1 MRIKKLFYALVPMLF
16 LAMGACQEEP
26 VQAPAINLNE
36 DEISIG
42 AEGGESSVL
51 IKPTRDWTA
60 TVENGADWLTVNPA
74 SGSSADVVVEVKV
87 VAEANEGD
95 ARSAKITF
103 TAANIEEVLTVSQA
117 AVSGGGN
124 EPGGDD
130 EGVITV
136 EEFLSKPVDG
146 SVYYRLKGTITDLF
160 NTEYGNFHLVD
171 STGDVLV
178 YGLTAEKQSSND
190 KTFSTL
196 GLEEGDIVILEG
208 TRDEYNGEPQVG
220 GAYYISHED
229 GQGGGDEPEPGDYTS
244 IADVRKMAPA
254 STDDKATIADG
265 VKIKAYVISNV
276 EINNLTSKKN
286 VFVQDETAGLQ
297 IRFTSDATFAFGDEV
312 VIDLSGQELSYF
324 DGALQA
330 NNVPNGN
337 VEVLSS
343 DNKIDPKEVTVAEFM
358 KNTYDAQYVALPDV
372 QVVEADLGKTFV
384 EGGAHTSINVEDKTG
399 NSFVIFSS
407 KYTTFGNE
415 QVPQGAGVLKGISM
429 INNGKMQIGLTS
441 QDDYAGM
448 TGERFEAGGG
458 DDPQPGD
465 YTSLSDIRALAP
477 NDGDKVTVDDGVKV
491 KAFVISNREINNLTS
506 LKNAFI
512 QDETA
517 GIQVRFTSNAEFDF
531 GDEVEIDLSGQE
543 LSYYDGALQVN
554 NLPNSNVKVLSEGN
568 VINAKE
574 VSVADFMNGMYDAQ
588 YVALPDVQVVEAD
601 LGKTFVE
608 GGAHTS
614 INVEDITGHSF
625 AIFSSKY
632 TTFGNEQVPQGAG
645 VLKGISTVNKG
656 NMQINLTSQSDYA
669 GMTGERFD
677 GQGGDDPQPGEIE
690 EVTIEEFLAKSEGET
705 YYKLTGTVTSIKDD
719 SWGNLT
725 IEDETGNV
733 YVYGVAKDEASVG
746 SGPSF
751 SGLGVEVGD
760 ILTIAGKRAS
770 FNGSPQVG
778 DAYYISHEKG
788 QGGGDD
794 PKPGEIEEVTVS
806 EFLSKPVDGSVYY
819 RLTGTITD
827 LYNTEYGN
835 FTLVDETGSVLVYG
849 LTAEKVSSNDK
860 SFSTLGLKEGDIVTL
875 EGTRAEYNGEAQV
888 GGPAYYISHEEGE
901 TPDIPEGDPKALVI
915 SEYSEGKSFNKFLEI
930 TNVSGN
936 EIDLSA
942 YTLRIYTN
950 GNESSFKEQQLSG
963 TLAAGASKVY
973 MHSDADVSL
982 LPAGVNAEAISDNV
996 INFNGDDPMAIVCNG
1011 EVTDLLGTFGDVDY
1025 GKDTTLRR
1033 KSTVTEPSAV
1043 YNSEEWEVLSFDDLS
1058 GFGSYD

>member
-1 MRIKKLFYALVPMLF
+1 MKIKKLFYALVPMLF
-16 LAMGACQEEP
+16 LALGACQEEP

-36 DEISIG
+36 DKISIG

-60 TVENGADWLTVNPA
+60 VVENGAGWLTVNPA

-87 VAEANEGD
+87 VAEANEGE
-95 ARSAKITF
+95 ARSAKVTF
-103 TAANIEEVLTVSQA
+103 TAANIEEVLTVSQE

-124 EPGGDD
+124 EPGDD

-190 KTFSTL
+190 KSFSTL

-208 TRDEYNGEPQVG
+208 TRDEYEGEPQVG

-324 DGALQA
+324 GGALQA

-372 QVVEADLGKTFV
+372 QVVESDLGKTFV

-441 QDDYAGM
+441 QD
-448 TGERFEAGGG
+448 
-458 DDPQPGD
+458 
-465 YTSLSDIRALAP
+465 
-477 NDGDKVTVDDGVKV
+477 
-491 KAFVISNREINNLTS
+491 
-506 LKNAFI
+506 
-512 QDETA
+512 
-517 GIQVRFTSNAEFDF
+517 
-531 GDEVEIDLSGQE
+531 
-543 LSYYDGALQVN
+543 
-554 NLPNSNVKVLSEGN
+554 
-568 VINAKE
+568 
-574 VSVADFMNGMYDAQ
+574 
-588 YVALPDVQVVEAD
+588 
-601 LGKTFVE
+601 
-608 GGAHTS
+608 
-614 INVEDITGHSF
+614 
-625 AIFSSKY
+625 
-632 TTFGNEQVPQGAG
+632 
-645 VLKGISTVNKG
+645 
-656 NMQINLTSQSDYA
+656 DYA

-760 ILTIAGKRAS
+760 TLTIAGKRAS

-778 DAYYISHEKG
+778 DAYYISHVKG
-788 QGGGDD
+788 QGGDEPD
-794 PKPGEIEEVTVS
+794 PGEIEEVTVE
-806 EFLSKPVDGSVYY
+806 EFLAKPVDAGVYY

-827 LYNTEYGN
+827 LYNTAYGN
-835 FTLVDETGSVLVYG
+835 FHLVDETGDVLVYG
-849 LTAEKVSSNDK
+849 LTAEKQSSNDQ
-860 SFSTLGLKEGDIVTL
+860 SFSTLGLKEGDIVTI
-875 EGTRAEYNGEAQV
+875 EGTRAEHNGTAQV
-888 GGPAYYISHEEGE
+888 GGPAYYISHEPGE
-901 TPDIPEGDPKALVI
+901 APENPLGDVNVVLGDKAYYEEATVNGEHFPVLKLGTSSVDGDASFTIPAGTTKITLYCVAWK
-915 SEYSEGKSFNKFLEI
+915 GKSGALNLSADCTISPSRIEAASNDGASNNTPYTI
-930 TNVSGN
+930 TVTDSDRYEFTVSG
-936 EIDLSA
+936 
-942 YTLRIYTN
+942 
-950 GNESSFKEQQLSG
+950 
-963 TLAAGASKVY
+963 
-973 MHSDADVSL
+973 
-982 LPAGVNAEAISDNV
+982 
-996 INFNGDDPMAIVCNG
+996 C
-1011 EVTDLLGTFGDVDY
+1011 
-1025 GKDTTLRR
+1025 
-1033 KSTVTEPSAV
+1033 
-1043 YNSEEWEVLSFDDLS
+1043 NSETVVTLQSEARVILWDVKVD
-1058 GFGSYD
+1058 

>member
-87 VAEANEGD
+87 VAEANEGE
-95 ARSAKITF
+95 ARSAKVTF
-103 TAANIEEVLTVSQA
+103 TAANIEEVLTVNQA

-124 EPGGDD
+124 EPGDD

-146 SVYYRLKGTITDLF
+146 SVYYRLKGTITDLYD
-160 NTEYGNFHLVD
+160 TEYGNFHLVD

-190 KTFSTL
+190 KSFSTL

-372 QVVEADLGKTFV
+372 QVVE
-384 EGGAHTSINVEDKTG
+384 S
-399 NSFVIFSS
+399 
-407 KYTTFGNE
+407 
-415 QVPQGAGVLKGISM
+415 
-429 INNGKMQIGLTS
+429 
-441 QDDYAGM
+441 
-448 TGERFEAGGG
+448 
-458 DDPQPGD
+458 
-465 YTSLSDIRALAP
+465 
-477 NDGDKVTVDDGVKV
+477 
-491 KAFVISNREINNLTS
+491 
-506 LKNAFI
+506 
-512 QDETA
+512 
-517 GIQVRFTSNAEFDF
+517 
-531 GDEVEIDLSGQE
+531 
-543 LSYYDGALQVN
+543 
-554 NLPNSNVKVLSEGN
+554 
-568 VINAKE
+568 
-574 VSVADFMNGMYDAQ
+574 
-588 YVALPDVQVVEAD
+588 D

-705 YYKLTGTVTSIKDD
+705 YYKLTGTVTDIEND

-746 SGPSF
+746 GGPSF
-751 SGLGVEVGD
+751 SDLGVEVGD

-778 DAYYISHEKG
+778 DAYYISHKPG
-788 QGGGDD
+788 QGGDEPD
-794 PKPGEIEEVTVS
+794 PGEIEEVTVE
-806 EFLSKPVDGSVYY
+806 EFLAKPVDAGVYY

-827 LYNTEYGN
+827 LYNTAYGN

-849 LTAEKVSSNDK
+849 LTAEKVSSNDQ

-875 EGTRAEYNGEAQV
+875 EGTRAEYDGEAQV

-901 TPDIPEGDPKALVI
+901 TPENPLGDVNVVLGEKAYYEKATVNGEEFPVLKLGTSSINGDASFTIPAGTTKITMYCVAWK
-915 SEYSEGKSFNKFLEI
+915 GKSGALNLSGNCTI
-930 TNVSGN
+930 TPSRIEAASNDGASNNSPYTMTVTDADRYEFTVSGCN
-936 EIDLSA
+936 
-942 YTLRIYTN
+942 
-950 GNESSFKEQQLSG
+950 
-963 TLAAGASKVY
+963 
-973 MHSDADVSL
+973 SDT
-982 LPAGVNAEAISDNV
+982 V
-996 INFNGDDPMAIVCNG
+996 INLQSEARVI
-1011 EVTDLLGTFGDVDY
+1011 LWDVQLD
-1025 GKDTTLRR
+1025 
-1033 KSTVTEPSAV
+1033 
-1043 YNSEEWEVLSFDDLS
+1043 
-1058 GFGSYD
+1058 

>member
-16 LAMGACQEEP
+16 LAMGACQEEQ
-26 VQAPAINLNE
+26 VLAPAVNLNE

-42 AEGGESSVL
+42 AGGGESSVL

-60 TVENGADWLTVNPA
+60 VVENGADWLTVSPA
-74 SGSSADVVVEVKV
+74 SGSSTDVVVEVKV
-87 VAEANEGD
+87 VAEANEGE
-95 ARSAKITF
+95 ARSAKVTF
-103 TAANIEEVLTVSQA
+103 TAANIEEVLTVNQA
-117 AVSGGGN
+117 AASGGGN
-124 EPGGDD
+124 EPGD
-130 EGVITV
+130 ETIISVAD
-136 EEFLSKPVDG
+136 FLAKPVDDG
-146 SVYYRLKGTITDLF
+146 VYYRLKGVITDLF

-171 STGDVLV
+171 ETGDVLV

-190 KTFSTL
+190 KSFSTL
-196 GLEEGDIVILEG
+196 GLKEGDTVVIEG
-208 TRDEYNGEPQVG
+208 TRDEFEGQAQVG
-220 GAYYISHED
+220 GPAYYISHED
-229 GQGGGDEPEPGDYTS
+229 GQGGDEPEPGDYTS

-254 STDDKATIADG
+254 SADDKATIADG

-324 DGALQA
+324 EGALQA
-330 NNVPNGN
+330 NNVSNGN

-372 QVVEADLGKTFV
+372 QVVESDLGKTFV

-448 TGERFEAGGG
+448 TGERF
-458 DDPQPGD
+458 
-465 YTSLSDIRALAP
+465 
-477 NDGDKVTVDDGVKV
+477 
-491 KAFVISNREINNLTS
+491 
-506 LKNAFI
+506 
-512 QDETA
+512 
-517 GIQVRFTSNAEFDF
+517 
-531 GDEVEIDLSGQE
+531 
-543 LSYYDGALQVN
+543 
-554 NLPNSNVKVLSEGN
+554 
-568 VINAKE
+568 
-574 VSVADFMNGMYDAQ
+574 
-588 YVALPDVQVVEAD
+588 
-601 LGKTFVE
+601 
-608 GGAHTS
+608 
-614 INVEDITGHSF
+614 
-625 AIFSSKY
+625 
-632 TTFGNEQVPQGAG
+632 
-645 VLKGISTVNKG
+645 
-656 NMQINLTSQSDYA
+656 
-669 GMTGERFD
+669 D
-677 GQGGDDPQPGEIE
+677 GQGGDEPDPGEIE
-690 EVTIEEFLAKSEGET
+690 EVTIEEFLAKSEGEI

-778 DAYYISHEKG
+778 DAYYISHKPG
-788 QGGGDD
+788 QGGDEPD
-794 PKPGEIEEVTVS
+794 PGEIEEVTVE
-806 EFLSKPVDGSVYY
+806 EFLAKPVDAGVYY

-827 LYNTEYGN
+827 LYNTAYGN

-849 LTAEKVSSNDK
+849 LTAEKVSSNDQ

-875 EGTRAEYNGEAQV
+875 EGTRAEYDGEAQV

-901 TPDIPEGDPKALVI
+901 TPENPLGDVNVVLGEKAYYEKATVNGEEFPVLKLGTSSVNGDASFTIPAGTTKITMYCVAWK
-915 SEYSEGKSFNKFLEI
+915 GKSGALNLSGNCTI
-930 TNVSGN
+930 TPSRIEAASNDGASNNSPYTMTVTDADRYEFTVSGCN
-936 EIDLSA
+936 
-942 YTLRIYTN
+942 
-950 GNESSFKEQQLSG
+950 
-963 TLAAGASKVY
+963 
-973 MHSDADVSL
+973 SDT
-982 LPAGVNAEAISDNV
+982 V
-996 INFNGDDPMAIVCNG
+996 INLQSEARVI
-1011 EVTDLLGTFGDVDY
+1011 LWDVQLD
-1025 GKDTTLRR
+1025 
-1033 KSTVTEPSAV
+1033 
-1043 YNSEEWEVLSFDDLS
+1043 
-1058 GFGSYD
+1058 

>member
-1 MRIKKLFYALVPMLF
+1 MLF

-190 KTFSTL
+190 KSFSTL

-208 TRDEYNGEPQVG
+208 TRDEFEGEAQVG
-220 GAYYISHED
+220 GPAYYISHED
-229 GQGGGDEPEPGDYTS
+229 GQGGDEPEPGDYTS

-254 STDDKATIADG
+254 STDDKATVADG

-312 VIDLSGQELSYF
+312 VIDLSDQELSYY

-330 NNVPNGN
+330 NNVPNSN

-441 QDDYAGM
+441 Q
-448 TGERFEAGGG
+448 E
-458 DDPQPGD
+458 
-465 YTSLSDIRALAP
+465 
-477 NDGDKVTVDDGVKV
+477 
-491 KAFVISNREINNLTS
+491 
-506 LKNAFI
+506 
-512 QDETA
+512 
-517 GIQVRFTSNAEFDF
+517 
-531 GDEVEIDLSGQE
+531 
-543 LSYYDGALQVN
+543 
-554 NLPNSNVKVLSEGN
+554 
-568 VINAKE
+568 
-574 VSVADFMNGMYDAQ
+574 
-588 YVALPDVQVVEAD
+588 
-601 LGKTFVE
+601 
-608 GGAHTS
+608 
-614 INVEDITGHSF
+614 
-625 AIFSSKY
+625 
-632 TTFGNEQVPQGAG
+632 
-645 VLKGISTVNKG
+645 
-656 NMQINLTSQSDYA
+656 DYA

-677 GQGGDDPQPGEIE
+677 GQGGDEPDPGEIE
-690 EVTIEEFLAKSEGET
+690 EVTIEEFLAKPEGET
-705 YYKLTGTVTSIKDD
+705 YYKLTGTVTNINNA

-725 IEDETGNV
+725 IEDETGDV

-746 SGPSF
+746 GGPSF

-760 ILTIAGKRAS
+760 TLTIAGKRAS
-770 FNGSPQVG
+770 FNDSPQVG
-778 DAYYISHEKG
+778 DAYYISHKKG
-788 QGGGDD
+788 DGGDE
-794 PKPGEIEEVTVS
+794 PGPGEIEEVTVE
-806 EFLSKPVDGSVYY
+806 EFLAKPVDAGVYY

-827 LYNTEYGN
+827 LYNTAYGN

-849 LTAEKVSSNDK
+849 LTAEKVSSNDQ

-875 EGTRAEYNGEAQV
+875 EGTRAEYDGEAQV

-901 TPDIPEGDPKALVI
+901 TPENPLGDVNVVLGEKAYYEKATVNGEEFPVLKLGTSSINGDASFTIPAGTTKITMYCVAWK
-915 SEYSEGKSFNKFLEI
+915 GKSGALNLSGNCTI
-930 TNVSGN
+930 TPSRIEAASNDGASNNSPYTMTVTDADRYEFTVSGCN
-936 EIDLSA
+936 
-942 YTLRIYTN
+942 
-950 GNESSFKEQQLSG
+950 
-963 TLAAGASKVY
+963 
-973 MHSDADVSL
+973 SDT
-982 LPAGVNAEAISDNV
+982 V
-996 INFNGDDPMAIVCNG
+996 INLQSEARVI
-1011 EVTDLLGTFGDVDY
+1011 LWDVQLD
-1025 GKDTTLRR
+1025 
-1033 KSTVTEPSAV
+1033 
-1043 YNSEEWEVLSFDDLS
+1043 
-1058 GFGSYD
+1058 

>member
-16 LAMGACQEEP
+16 LAMGACQEEQ
-26 VQAPAINLNE
+26 VLAPAVNLNE

-42 AEGGESSVL
+42 AGGGESSVL

-60 TVENGADWLTVNPA
+60 VVENGADWLTVSPA
-74 SGSSADVVVEVKV
+74 SGSSTDVVVEVKV
-87 VAEANEGD
+87 VAEANEGE
-95 ARSAKITF
+95 ARSAKVTF

-124 EPGGDD
+124 EPGD
-130 EGVITV
+130 ETIISVAD
-136 EEFLSKPVDG
+136 FLAKPVDDG
-146 SVYYRLKGTITDLF
+146 VYYRLKGVITDLF

-171 STGDVLV
+171 ETGDVLV

-190 KTFSTL
+190 KSFSTL
-196 GLEEGDIVILEG
+196 GLKEGDTVVIEG
-208 TRDEYNGEPQVG
+208 TRDEFEGEAQVG
-220 GAYYISHED
+220 GPAYYISHEP

-254 STDDKATIADG
+254 SADDKATIADG

-324 DGALQA
+324 EGALQA
-330 NNVPNGN
+330 NNVSNGN

-372 QVVEADLGKTFV
+372 QVVESDLGKTFV

-448 TGERFEAGGG
+448 TGERF
-458 DDPQPGD
+458 
-465 YTSLSDIRALAP
+465 
-477 NDGDKVTVDDGVKV
+477 
-491 KAFVISNREINNLTS
+491 
-506 LKNAFI
+506 
-512 QDETA
+512 
-517 GIQVRFTSNAEFDF
+517 
-531 GDEVEIDLSGQE
+531 
-543 LSYYDGALQVN
+543 
-554 NLPNSNVKVLSEGN
+554 
-568 VINAKE
+568 
-574 VSVADFMNGMYDAQ
+574 
-588 YVALPDVQVVEAD
+588 
-601 LGKTFVE
+601 
-608 GGAHTS
+608 
-614 INVEDITGHSF
+614 
-625 AIFSSKY
+625 
-632 TTFGNEQVPQGAG
+632 
-645 VLKGISTVNKG
+645 
-656 NMQINLTSQSDYA
+656 
-669 GMTGERFD
+669 D
-677 GQGGDDPQPGEIE
+677 GQGGDEPDPGEIE

-770 FNGSPQVG
+770 YNGSPQVG

-788 QGGGDD
+788 QGGDEPD
-794 PKPGEIEEVTVS
+794 PGEIEEVTVE
-806 EFLSKPVDGSVYY
+806 EFLAKPVDAGVYY

-827 LYNTEYGN
+827 LYNTAYGN
-835 FTLVDETGSVLVYG
+835 FHLVDETGDVLVYG
-849 LTAEKVSSNDK
+849 LTAEKQSSNDQ
-860 SFSTLGLKEGDIVTL
+860 SFSTLGLKEGDIVTI
-875 EGTRAEYNGEAQV
+875 EGTRAEHNGTAQV
-888 GGPAYYISHEEGE
+888 GGPAYYISHEPGE
-901 TPDIPEGDPKALVI
+901 APENPLGDVNVVLGEKAYYEKATVNGEEFPVLKLGTSSVNGDASFTIPAGTTKITMYCVAWK
-915 SEYSEGKSFNKFLEI
+915 GKSGALNLSGNCTI
-930 TNVSGN
+930 TPSRIGAASNDGASNNSPYTMTVTDADRYEFTVSGCN
-936 EIDLSA
+936 
-942 YTLRIYTN
+942 
-950 GNESSFKEQQLSG
+950 
-963 TLAAGASKVY
+963 
-973 MHSDADVSL
+973 SDT
-982 LPAGVNAEAISDNV
+982 V
-996 INFNGDDPMAIVCNG
+996 INLQSEARVI
-1011 EVTDLLGTFGDVDY
+1011 LWDVQLD
-1025 GKDTTLRR
+1025 
-1033 KSTVTEPSAV
+1033 
-1043 YNSEEWEVLSFDDLS
+1043 
-1058 GFGSYD
+1058 

>member
-190 KTFSTL
+190 KSFSTL

-208 TRDEYNGEPQVG
+208 TRDEFEGEAQVG
-220 GAYYISHED
+220 GPAYYISHED
-229 GQGGGDEPEPGDYTS
+229 GQGGDEPEPGDYTS

-254 STDDKATIADG
+254 STDDKATVADG

-276 EINNLTSKKN
+276 EINNLISKKN

-312 VIDLSGQELSYF
+312 VIDLSDQELSYY

-330 NNVPNGN
+330 NNVPNSN

-441 QDDYAGM
+441 Q
-448 TGERFEAGGG
+448 E
-458 DDPQPGD
+458 
-465 YTSLSDIRALAP
+465 
-477 NDGDKVTVDDGVKV
+477 
-491 KAFVISNREINNLTS
+491 
-506 LKNAFI
+506 
-512 QDETA
+512 
-517 GIQVRFTSNAEFDF
+517 
-531 GDEVEIDLSGQE
+531 
-543 LSYYDGALQVN
+543 
-554 NLPNSNVKVLSEGN
+554 
-568 VINAKE
+568 
-574 VSVADFMNGMYDAQ
+574 
-588 YVALPDVQVVEAD
+588 
-601 LGKTFVE
+601 
-608 GGAHTS
+608 
-614 INVEDITGHSF
+614 
-625 AIFSSKY
+625 
-632 TTFGNEQVPQGAG
+632 
-645 VLKGISTVNKG
+645 
-656 NMQINLTSQSDYA
+656 DYA

-677 GQGGDDPQPGEIE
+677 GQGGDEPDPGEIE
-690 EVTIEEFLAKSEGET
+690 EVTIEEFLAKPEGET
-705 YYKLTGTVTSIKDD
+705 YYKLTGTVTNINNA

-725 IEDETGNV
+725 IEDETGDV

-746 SGPSF
+746 GGPSF

-760 ILTIAGKRAS
+760 TLTIAGKRAS
-770 FNGSPQVG
+770 FNDSPQVG
-778 DAYYISHEKG
+778 DAYYISHKKG
-788 QGGGDD
+788 DGGDE
-794 PKPGEIEEVTVS
+794 PGPGEIEEVTVE
-806 EFLSKPVDGSVYY
+806 EFLAKPVDAGVYY

-827 LYNTEYGN
+827 LYNTAYGN

-849 LTAEKVSSNDK
+849 LTAEKVSSNDQ

-875 EGTRAEYNGEAQV
+875 EGTRAEYDGEAQV

-901 TPDIPEGDPKALVI
+901 TPENPLGDVNVVLGEKAYYEKATVNGEEFPVLKLGTSSINGDASFTIPAGTTKITMYCVAWK
-915 SEYSEGKSFNKFLEI
+915 GKSGALNLSGNCTI
-930 TNVSGN
+930 TPSRIEAASNDGASNNSPYTMTVTDADRYEFTVSGCN
-936 EIDLSA
+936 
-942 YTLRIYTN
+942 
-950 GNESSFKEQQLSG
+950 
-963 TLAAGASKVY
+963 
-973 MHSDADVSL
+973 SDT
-982 LPAGVNAEAISDNV
+982 V
-996 INFNGDDPMAIVCNG
+996 INLQSEARVI
-1011 EVTDLLGTFGDVDY
+1011 LWDVQLD
-1025 GKDTTLRR
+1025 
-1033 KSTVTEPSAV
+1033 
-1043 YNSEEWEVLSFDDLS
+1043 
-1058 GFGSYD
+1058 

>member
-190 KTFSTL
+190 KSFSTL
-196 GLEEGDIVILEG
+196 GLKEGDIVILEG

-448 TGERFEAGGG
+448 TGERF
-458 DDPQPGD
+458 
-465 YTSLSDIRALAP
+465 
-477 NDGDKVTVDDGVKV
+477 
-491 KAFVISNREINNLTS
+491 
-506 LKNAFI
+506 
-512 QDETA
+512 
-517 GIQVRFTSNAEFDF
+517 
-531 GDEVEIDLSGQE
+531 
-543 LSYYDGALQVN
+543 
-554 NLPNSNVKVLSEGN
+554 
-568 VINAKE
+568 
-574 VSVADFMNGMYDAQ
+574 
-588 YVALPDVQVVEAD
+588 
-601 LGKTFVE
+601 
-608 GGAHTS
+608 
-614 INVEDITGHSF
+614 
-625 AIFSSKY
+625 
-632 TTFGNEQVPQGAG
+632 
-645 VLKGISTVNKG
+645 
-656 NMQINLTSQSDYA
+656 
-669 GMTGERFD
+669 D

-794 PKPGEIEEVTVS
+794 PQPGEIEEVTVS

-819 RLTGTITD
+819 RLTGEITD
-827 LYNTEYGN
+827 LYNTSYGN

-849 LTAEKVSSNDK
+849 LTAEKVSSNDQ

>member
-1 MRIKKLFYALVPMLF
+1 MRIKKFFYALVPMLF
-16 LAMGACQEEP
+16 LAMGACQEEQ
-26 VQAPAINLNE
+26 VLAPAVNLNE

-42 AEGGESSVL
+42 AGGGESSVL

-60 TVENGADWLTVNPA
+60 VVENGADWLTVSPA
-74 SGSSADVVVEVKV
+74 SGSSTDVVVEVKV
-87 VAEANEGD
+87 VAEANEGE
-95 ARSAKITF
+95 ARSAKVTF

-124 EPGGDD
+124 EPGD
-130 EGVITV
+130 ETIISVAD
-136 EEFLSKPVDG
+136 FLAKPVDDG
-146 SVYYRLKGTITDLF
+146 VYYRLKGVITDLF

-171 STGDVLV
+171 ETGDVLV

-190 KTFSTL
+190 KSFSTL
-196 GLEEGDIVILEG
+196 GLKEGDTVVIEG
-208 TRDEYNGEPQVG
+208 TRDEFEGEAQVG
-220 GAYYISHED
+220 GPAYYISHED
-229 GQGGGDEPEPGDYTS
+229 GQGGDEPEPGDYTS

-254 STDDKATIADG
+254 SADDKATIADG

-324 DGALQA
+324 GGALQA

-372 QVVEADLGKTFV
+372 QVVESDLGKTFV

-477 NDGDKVTVDDGVKV
+477 NDGDKATVDDGVKV

-645 VLKGISTVNKG
+645 VLRGISTVNKG
-656 NMQINLTSQSDYA
+656 SMQINLTSQSDYA

-677 GQGGDDPQPGEIE
+677 GQGGDEPD
-690 EVTIEEFLAKSEGET
+690 
-705 YYKLTGTVTSIKDD
+705 
-719 SWGNLT
+719 
-725 IEDETGNV
+725 
-733 YVYGVAKDEASVG
+733 
-746 SGPSF
+746 
-751 SGLGVEVGD
+751 
-760 ILTIAGKRAS
+760 
-770 FNGSPQVG
+770 
-778 DAYYISHEKG
+778 
-788 QGGGDD
+788 
-794 PKPGEIEEVTVS
+794 PGEIEEVTVE
-806 EFLSKPVDGSVYY
+806 EFLAKPVDAGVYY

-827 LYNTEYGN
+827 LYNTAYGN

-849 LTAEKVSSNDK
+849 LTAEKVSSNDQ

-875 EGTRAEYNGEAQV
+875 EGTRDEHEGEAQV

-901 TPDIPEGDPKALVI
+901 TPENPLGDVNVVLGEKAYYEKATVNGEEFPVLKLGTSSVNGDASFTIPAGTTKITMYCVAWK
-915 SEYSEGKSFNKFLEI
+915 GKSGALNLSGNCTI
-930 TNVSGN
+930 TPSRIEAASNDGASNNSPYTMTVTDADRYEFTVSGCN
-936 EIDLSA
+936 
-942 YTLRIYTN
+942 
-950 GNESSFKEQQLSG
+950 
-963 TLAAGASKVY
+963 
-973 MHSDADVSL
+973 SDT
-982 LPAGVNAEAISDNV
+982 V
-996 INFNGDDPMAIVCNG
+996 INLQSEARVI
-1011 EVTDLLGTFGDVDY
+1011 LWDVQLD
-1025 GKDTTLRR
+1025 
-1033 KSTVTEPSAV
+1033 
-1043 YNSEEWEVLSFDDLS
+1043 
-1058 GFGSYD
+1058 

>member
-190 KTFSTL
+190 KSFSTL

-229 GQGGGDEPEPGDYTS
+229 GQGGGD
-244 IADVRKMAPA
+244 
-254 STDDKATIADG
+254 
-265 VKIKAYVISNV
+265 
-276 EINNLTSKKN
+276 
-286 VFVQDETAGLQ
+286 
-297 IRFTSDATFAFGDEV
+297 
-312 VIDLSGQELSYF
+312 
-324 DGALQA
+324 
-330 NNVPNGN
+330 
-337 VEVLSS
+337 
-343 DNKIDPKEVTVAEFM
+343 
-358 KNTYDAQYVALPDV
+358 
-372 QVVEADLGKTFV
+372 
-384 EGGAHTSINVEDKTG
+384 
-399 NSFVIFSS
+399 
-407 KYTTFGNE
+407 
-415 QVPQGAGVLKGISM
+415 
-429 INNGKMQIGLTS
+429 
-441 QDDYAGM
+441 
-448 TGERFEAGGG
+448 
-458 DDPQPGD
+458 DPQ
-465 YTSLSDIRALAP
+465 
-477 NDGDKVTVDDGVKV
+477 
-491 KAFVISNREINNLTS
+491 
-506 LKNAFI
+506 
-512 QDETA
+512 
-517 GIQVRFTSNAEFDF
+517 
-531 GDEVEIDLSGQE
+531 
-543 LSYYDGALQVN
+543 
-554 NLPNSNVKVLSEGN
+554 
-568 VINAKE
+568 
-574 VSVADFMNGMYDAQ
+574 
-588 YVALPDVQVVEAD
+588 
-601 LGKTFVE
+601 
-608 GGAHTS
+608 
-614 INVEDITGHSF
+614 
-625 AIFSSKY
+625 
-632 TTFGNEQVPQGAG
+632 
-645 VLKGISTVNKG
+645 
-656 NMQINLTSQSDYA
+656 
-669 GMTGERFD
+669 
-677 GQGGDDPQPGEIE
+677 
-690 EVTIEEFLAKSEGET
+690 
-705 YYKLTGTVTSIKDD
+705 
-719 SWGNLT
+719 
-725 IEDETGNV
+725 
-733 YVYGVAKDEASVG
+733 
-746 SGPSF
+746 
-751 SGLGVEVGD
+751 
-760 ILTIAGKRAS
+760 
-770 FNGSPQVG
+770 
-778 DAYYISHEKG
+778 
-788 QGGGDD
+788 
-794 PKPGEIEEVTVS
+794 PGEIEEVTVS

-819 RLTGTITD
+819 RLTGEITD
-827 LYNTEYGN
+827 LYNTSYGN

-849 LTAEKVSSNDK
+849 LTAEKVSSNDQ

-901 TPDIPEGDPKALVI
+901 TPDIPEGDPKALII

-950 GNESSFKEQQLSG
+950 GSESNFKEQQLNG

-973 MHSDADVSL
+973 MHSDADASL
-982 LPAGVNAEAISDNV
+982 LPAGVNAEAINDNV
-996 INFNGDDPMAIVCNG
+996 INFNGNDPMAIICNSAI
-1011 EVTDLLGTFGDVDY
+1011 VDVIGTIGDSGDY

-1033 KSTVTEPSAV
+1033 KSTVKEPSST
-1043 YNSEEWEVLSFDDLS
+1043 YNMDEWEVFPLDELS
-1058 GFGSYD
+1058 GFGSHVID

>member
-16 LAMGACQEEP
+16 LAMGACQEEQ
-26 VQAPAINLNE
+26 VLAPAVNLNE

-42 AEGGESSVL
+42 AGGGESSVL

-60 TVENGADWLTVNPA
+60 VVENGADWLTVSPA
-74 SGSSADVVVEVKV
+74 SGSSTDVVVEVKV
-87 VAEANEGD
+87 VAEANEGE
-95 ARSAKITF
+95 ARSAKVTF
-103 TAANIEEVLTVSQA
+103 TAANIEEVLTVNQA

-124 EPGGDD
+124 EPGD
-130 EGVITV
+130 ETIISVAD
-136 EEFLSKPVDG
+136 FLAKPVDDG
-146 SVYYRLKGTITDLF
+146 VYYRLKGVITDLF

-171 STGDVLV
+171 ETGDVLV

-190 KTFSTL
+190 KSFSTL
-196 GLEEGDIVILEG
+196 GLKEGDTVVIEG
-208 TRDEYNGEPQVG
+208 TRDEFEGQAQVG
-220 GAYYISHED
+220 GPAYYISHED
-229 GQGGGDEPEPGDYTS
+229 GQGGDEPEPGDYTS

-254 STDDKATIADG
+254 SADDKATIADG

-324 DGALQA
+324 EGALQA
-330 NNVPNGN
+330 NNVSNGN

-372 QVVEADLGKTFV
+372 QVVESDLGKTFV

-448 TGERFEAGGG
+448 TGERF
-458 DDPQPGD
+458 
-465 YTSLSDIRALAP
+465 
-477 NDGDKVTVDDGVKV
+477 
-491 KAFVISNREINNLTS
+491 
-506 LKNAFI
+506 
-512 QDETA
+512 
-517 GIQVRFTSNAEFDF
+517 
-531 GDEVEIDLSGQE
+531 
-543 LSYYDGALQVN
+543 
-554 NLPNSNVKVLSEGN
+554 
-568 VINAKE
+568 
-574 VSVADFMNGMYDAQ
+574 
-588 YVALPDVQVVEAD
+588 
-601 LGKTFVE
+601 
-608 GGAHTS
+608 
-614 INVEDITGHSF
+614 
-625 AIFSSKY
+625 
-632 TTFGNEQVPQGAG
+632 
-645 VLKGISTVNKG
+645 
-656 NMQINLTSQSDYA
+656 
-669 GMTGERFD
+669 D
-677 GQGGDDPQPGEIE
+677 GQGGDEPDPGEIE

-770 FNGSPQVG
+770 YNGSPQVG

-788 QGGGDD
+788 QGGDEPD
-794 PKPGEIEEVTVS
+794 PGEIEEVTVE
-806 EFLSKPVDGSVYY
+806 EFLAKPVDAGVYY

-827 LYNTEYGN
+827 LYNTAYGN
-835 FTLVDETGSVLVYG
+835 FHLVDETGDVLVYG
-849 LTAEKVSSNDK
+849 LTAEKQSSNDQ
-860 SFSTLGLKEGDIVTL
+860 SFSTLGLKEGDIVTI
-875 EGTRAEYNGEAQV
+875 EGTRAEHNGTAQV
-888 GGPAYYISHEEGE
+888 GGPAYYISHEPGE
-901 TPDIPEGDPKALVI
+901 APENPLGDVNVVLGEKAYYEKATVNGEEFPVLKLGTSSVNGDASFTIPAGTTKITMYCVAWKGKLGALNLSGNCTITPSRIEAASNDGASNNSPYTMTVTDADRYE
-915 SEYSEGKSFNKFLEI
+915 F
-930 TNVSGN
+930 TVSGCN
-936 EIDLSA
+936 
-942 YTLRIYTN
+942 
-950 GNESSFKEQQLSG
+950 
-963 TLAAGASKVY
+963 
-973 MHSDADVSL
+973 SDT
-982 LPAGVNAEAISDNV
+982 V
-996 INFNGDDPMAIVCNG
+996 INLQSEARVI
-1011 EVTDLLGTFGDVDY
+1011 LWDVQLD
-1025 GKDTTLRR
+1025 
-1033 KSTVTEPSAV
+1033 
-1043 YNSEEWEVLSFDDLS
+1043 
-1058 GFGSYD
+1058 

>member
-190 KTFSTL
+190 KSFSTL

-208 TRDEYNGEPQVG
+208 TRDEFEGEAQVG
-220 GAYYISHED
+220 GPAYYISHED
-229 GQGGGDEPEPGDYTS
+229 GQGGDEPEPGDYTS

-254 STDDKATIADG
+254 SADDKATIADG

-312 VIDLSGQELSYF
+312 VIDLSGQELSYY

-330 NNVPNGN
+330 NNVPNAN
-337 VEVLSS
+337 VKVLSS
-343 DNKIDPKEVTVAEFM
+343 GNTVEPKEVTVAEFM
-358 KNTYDAQYVALPDV
+358 KNTYDAQYVSLPDV
-372 QVVEADLGKTFV
+372 QVVESDLGKTFV

-441 QDDYAGM
+441 QD
-448 TGERFEAGGG
+448 
-458 DDPQPGD
+458 
-465 YTSLSDIRALAP
+465 
-477 NDGDKVTVDDGVKV
+477 
-491 KAFVISNREINNLTS
+491 
-506 LKNAFI
+506 
-512 QDETA
+512 
-517 GIQVRFTSNAEFDF
+517 
-531 GDEVEIDLSGQE
+531 
-543 LSYYDGALQVN
+543 
-554 NLPNSNVKVLSEGN
+554 
-568 VINAKE
+568 
-574 VSVADFMNGMYDAQ
+574 
-588 YVALPDVQVVEAD
+588 
-601 LGKTFVE
+601 
-608 GGAHTS
+608 
-614 INVEDITGHSF
+614 
-625 AIFSSKY
+625 
-632 TTFGNEQVPQGAG
+632 
-645 VLKGISTVNKG
+645 
-656 NMQINLTSQSDYA
+656 DYA

-760 ILTIAGKRAS
+760 TLTIAGKRAS

-778 DAYYISHEKG
+778 DAYYISHVKG
-788 QGGGDD
+788 QGGDEPD
-794 PKPGEIEEVTVS
+794 PGEIEEVTVE
-806 EFLSKPVDGSVYY
+806 EFLAKPVDAGVYY

-827 LYNTEYGN
+827 LYNTAYGN
-835 FTLVDETGSVLVYG
+835 FHLVDETGDVLVYG
-849 LTAEKVSSNDK
+849 LTAEKQSSNDQ
-860 SFSTLGLKEGDIVTL
+860 SFSTLGLKEGDIVTI
-875 EGTRAEYNGEAQV
+875 EGTRAEHNGTAQV
-888 GGPAYYISHEEGE
+888 GGPAYYISHEPGE
-901 TPDIPEGDPKALVI
+901 APENPLGDVNVVLGDKAYYEEATVNGEHFPVLKLGTSSVDGDASFTIPAGTTKITLYCVAWK
-915 SEYSEGKSFNKFLEI
+915 GKSGALNLSGNCTI
-930 TNVSGN
+930 TPPRIEAASNDGASSNSPYTMTVTDSDRYEFTVSGCN
-936 EIDLSA
+936 
-942 YTLRIYTN
+942 
-950 GNESSFKEQQLSG
+950 
-963 TLAAGASKVY
+963 
-973 MHSDADVSL
+973 SDT
-982 LPAGVNAEAISDNV
+982 V
-996 INFNGDDPMAIVCNG
+996 INLQSEARVI
-1011 EVTDLLGTFGDVDY
+1011 LWDVQLD
-1025 GKDTTLRR
+1025 
-1033 KSTVTEPSAV
+1033 
-1043 YNSEEWEVLSFDDLS
+1043 
-1058 GFGSYD
+1058 

>member
-190 KTFSTL
+190 KSFSTL
-196 GLEEGDIVILEG
+196 GLEEGDIVVIEG
-208 TRDEYNGEPQVG
+208 TRDEFEGEAQVG
-220 GAYYISHED
+220 GPAYYISHEP

-254 STDDKATIADG
+254 STDDKATVADG

-312 VIDLSGQELSYF
+312 VIDLSDQELSYY

-330 NNVPNGN
+330 NNVPNSN

-448 TGERFEAGGG
+448 TGERF
-458 DDPQPGD
+458 
-465 YTSLSDIRALAP
+465 
-477 NDGDKVTVDDGVKV
+477 
-491 KAFVISNREINNLTS
+491 
-506 LKNAFI
+506 
-512 QDETA
+512 
-517 GIQVRFTSNAEFDF
+517 
-531 GDEVEIDLSGQE
+531 
-543 LSYYDGALQVN
+543 
-554 NLPNSNVKVLSEGN
+554 
-568 VINAKE
+568 
-574 VSVADFMNGMYDAQ
+574 
-588 YVALPDVQVVEAD
+588 
-601 LGKTFVE
+601 
-608 GGAHTS
+608 
-614 INVEDITGHSF
+614 
-625 AIFSSKY
+625 
-632 TTFGNEQVPQGAG
+632 
-645 VLKGISTVNKG
+645 
-656 NMQINLTSQSDYA
+656 
-669 GMTGERFD
+669 D

-760 ILTIAGKRAS
+760 TLTIAGKRAS

-778 DAYYISHEKG
+778 DAYYISHVKG
-788 QGGGDD
+788 QGGDEPD
-794 PKPGEIEEVTVS
+794 PGEIEEVTVE
-806 EFLSKPVDGSVYY
+806 EFLAKPVDAGVYY

-827 LYNTEYGN
+827 LYNTAYGN
-835 FTLVDETGSVLVYG
+835 FHLVDETGDVLVYG
-849 LTAEKVSSNDK
+849 LTAEKQSSNDQ
-860 SFSTLGLKEGDIVTL
+860 SFSTLGLKEGDIVTI
-875 EGTRAEYNGEAQV
+875 EGTRAEHNGTAQV
-888 GGPAYYISHEEGE
+888 GGPAYYISHEPGE
-901 TPDIPEGDPKALVI
+901 APENPLGDVNVVLGDKAYYEEATVNGEHFPVLKLGTSSVDGDASFTIPAGTTKITLYCVAWK
-915 SEYSEGKSFNKFLEI
+915 GKSGALNLSADCTISPSRIEAASNDGASNNTPYTI
-930 TNVSGN
+930 TVTDSDRYEFTVSG
-936 EIDLSA
+936 
-942 YTLRIYTN
+942 
-950 GNESSFKEQQLSG
+950 
-963 TLAAGASKVY
+963 
-973 MHSDADVSL
+973 
-982 LPAGVNAEAISDNV
+982 
-996 INFNGDDPMAIVCNG
+996 C
-1011 EVTDLLGTFGDVDY
+1011 
-1025 GKDTTLRR
+1025 
-1033 KSTVTEPSAV
+1033 
-1043 YNSEEWEVLSFDDLS
+1043 NSETVVTLQSEARVILWDVKVD
-1058 GFGSYD
+1058 